1 MSIPTKEIQLPPSF
15 EDPEQYLETLV
26 SFLKRYQWLIDIH
39 VVDFITH
46 KQWNQ
51 LDLEWRRTFLAED
64 GDIDDDQAWFTSVI
78 DLLAENSQPCKDTWP
93 KSLKKYIETI
103 KNLTLPRRNLYTCE
117 DVIDKRMAS
126 GMTDKKIHEVEL
138 MSNVIKTIADK
149 RGIASVMDLGA
160 GQGYL
165 SRALA
170 FQHDFQVLAVDM
182 SEVQTRGAQ
191 KFDKKA
197 SKLINKRDNSV
208 QLSKLH
214 HVTEK
219 VTPENVSH
227 ILRKWGSHGAEESEE
242 KWLVCGLHA
251 CGDLSAMSMR
261 LFAESKIAC
270 LVNVG
275 CCYHYLSE
283 EGDSAGF
290 PMSNIL
296 RNINYRMGTTAQVL
310 ACQSPARW
318 AEQKAESLNSFEHHF
333 FKAILQFIMV
343 EKGLT
348 RTSSPLVIGRINKK
362 KDFPTYVQ
370 TALKRLNLPVD
381 SISKEEAEQYY
392 RSLKE
397 KKIDKKLIVTWT
409 LRALLAP
416 VLESVILVDRWLYL
430 KDAVKS
436 SANPHKGV
444 WMWPLFDPSTSP
456 RNVVFV
462 ASK

>member
-1 MSIPTKEIQLPPSF
+1 MSIPTKEIQLPPLF
-15 EDPEQYLETLV
+15 EKEDPEHYLQALV
-26 SFLKRYQWLIDIH
+26 SFIKPYQWLINVH

-46 KQWNQ
+46 QQWEQ
-51 LDLEWRRTFLAED
+51 LDPEWRTIFFAED
-64 GDIDDDQAWFTSVI
+64 HDEDDEDAWFSSVI
-78 DLLAENSQPCKDTWP
+78 DLVAEDSKCY
-93 KSLKKYIETI
+93 SLVEAK
-103 KNLTLPRRNLYTCE
+103 
-117 DVIDKRMAS
+117 
-126 GMTDKKIHEVEL
+126 TDRYQVEL
-138 MSNVIKTIADK
+138 MSAVIHTVAEKH
-149 RGIASVMDLGA
+149 GISSVMDLGA

-170 FQHDFQVLAVDM
+170 FQHDFKVLAVDM
-182 SEVQTRGAQ
+182 SEIQTRGAQ

-197 SKLINKRDNSV
+197 SRLINKSNSDEH
-208 QLSKLH
+208 LAKLH

-227 ILRKWGSHGAEESEE
+227 ILRKWGSAEEGEE

-251 CGDLSAMSMR
+251 CGDLSAMTMR
-261 LFAESKIAC
+261 LFAESQITC

-290 PMSNIL
+290 PLSRML
-296 RNINYRMGTTAQVL
+296 RANDYRMKTTARVL

-318 AEQKAESLNSFEHHF
+318 AIEKKESLKSFEQHF
-333 FKAILQFIMV
+333 FKSLLQHILV
-343 EKGLT
+343 EKGLAT
-348 RTSSPLVIGRINKK
+348 PSSPLVVGKVNKK
-362 KDFPTYVQ
+362 KDFASYVSA
-370 TALKRLNLPVD
+370 ALKRLNLPPD
-381 SISKEEAEQYY
+381 TIPLDEAEDYY
-392 RSLKE
+392 RTMKT
-397 KKIDKKLIVTWT
+397 KGIDKQLIIVWT

-416 VLESVILVDRWLYL
+416 VLESIILVDRWLYL
-430 KDAVKS
+430 KEAVA
-436 SANPHKGV
+436 ANPSPNQGV